1 MTARSRLIAVL
12 CAGFAF
18 CAAALPYEINADGSG
33 KTPPS
38 LWRDNGD
45 NTVSDSATGL
55 MWVKERGPRVTWADG
70 CRSAAACRAGGY
82 SDWRM
87 PTIKEL
93 YSLILFS
100 GANGRDFRSTAGFE
114 PFIDSNVF
122 DFAYGSG
129 EGDERVI
136 DAQDWSATRD
146 TGAPRRMAR
155 IYGVNFTDGRL
166 KAYPLNTPRTDSPK
180 KLFVRYVRGN
190 PAYGKNEFHDNNN
203 GTVTDRATGLVWCRS
218 DSGKGLD
225 YPHAL
230 EWIADLNR
238 RKYLGHNDWRLPTV
252 KELQSLVDYSRSPAV
267 TSSPAIDPV
276 FSCTRISNEAGESD
290 YPCYWSSTMLKS
302 GPGREEPCY
311 VAFGRAMGLMHGEW
325 TDVHGAGAQRSDPGT
340 GDPRQYSRGRGPQ
353 GDAVRIYNFVR
364 PVRRP
369 AK

>member
-1 MTARSRLIAVL
+1 MTAWSRLAAAV
-12 CAGFAF
+12 FA
-18 CAAALPYEINADGSG
+18 AWALSSSALPYAINGDGSG
-33 KTPPS
+33 SAPPPV
-38 LWRDNGD
+38 WRDNGD
-45 NTVSDSATGL
+45 GTVSDPVTGL
-55 MWVKERGPRVTWADG
+55 MWARERGARVGWEEA
-70 CRSAAACRAGGY
+70 CRNAAARRTGGY

-100 GANGRDFRSTAGFE
+100 GVNGRDFHSTAGFK
-114 PFIDSNVF
+114 PFIDSKVF
-122 DFAYGSG
+122 GFTYGSG
-129 EGDERVI
+129 EGNERVI

-146 TGAPRRMAR
+146 AGATRPMAR

-166 KAYPLNTPRTDSPK
+166 KAYPLADPRGGGAK

-190 PAYGKNEFHDNNN
+190 PAYGKNDFKDN
-203 GTVTDRATGLVWCRS
+203 GDGSVTDRATGLVWGKN

-225 YPHAL
+225 HPQAL
-230 EWIADLNR
+230 AWIAGLNR
-238 RKYLGHNDWRLPTV
+238 RKYLGSGDWRLPTI
-252 KELQSLVDYSRSPAV
+252 KELQSLVDYTRSPEV

-276 FSCTRISNEAGESD
+276 FSCTRITNEAGDAD
-290 YPCYWSSTMLKS
+290 YPCYWSSTMLKN
-302 GPGREEPCY
+302 GPHEEPCY

-325 TDVHGAGAQRSDPGT
+325 VDVHGAGAQRSDPAS
-340 GDPRQYSRGRGPQ
+340 GDPKQFSRGRGPQ